1 MLTLQPRH
9 RLDIRLRDFAYA
21 LLAGIWARNPERLG
35 VQLEAAWSPAREALA
50 CRSVRSGFHLLLESL
65 ALPAGSEVLVSAVT
79 HPDIVPLLAAPRLIA
94 GPVDL
99 AVATP
104 PPKLQLPQP

>member
-35 VQLEAAWSPAREALA
+35 AGLEAAWAPAREALA

-65 ALPAGSEVLVSAVT
+65 ALPAGSGVFGSAVT
-79 HPDIVPLLAAPRLIA
+79 HPGMVRVLAAHGLLA
-94 GPVDL
+94 GPVHLDVSTLSPTL
-99 AVATP
+99 A
-104 PPKLQLPQP
+104 